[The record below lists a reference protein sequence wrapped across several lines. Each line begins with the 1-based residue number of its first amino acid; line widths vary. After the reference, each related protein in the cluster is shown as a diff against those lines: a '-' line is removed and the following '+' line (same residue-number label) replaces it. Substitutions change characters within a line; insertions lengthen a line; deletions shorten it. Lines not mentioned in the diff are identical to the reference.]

1 MATWMSVRYRRNWPA
16 GEQKTR
22 LKMKPKEQMK
32 KDRISRDFKY
42 LLRFVQK
49 LDGADHKIKLEEL
62 CREANSEEYGE
73 ESNEK
78 QLREGHIRQHVDVD
92 DEDCINVVS

>member
-32 KDRISRDFKY
+32 TEDFPG
-42 LLRFVQK
+42 LEILVQIGPEVV
-49 LDGADHKIKLEEL
+49 LDGTDYKIHLEEL
-62 CREANSEEYGE
+62 CREANSEEYRE

-78 QLREGHIRQHVDVD
+78 
-92 DEDCINVVS
+92 